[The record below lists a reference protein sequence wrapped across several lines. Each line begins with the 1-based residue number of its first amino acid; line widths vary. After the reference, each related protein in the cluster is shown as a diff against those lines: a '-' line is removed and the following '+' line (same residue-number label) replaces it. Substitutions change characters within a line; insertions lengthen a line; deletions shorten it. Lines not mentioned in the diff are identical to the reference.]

1 MTTTRGRR
9 PARLA
14 AALLLLAVTLT
25 LGGCVYLRLLEL
37 QRQIG
42 KFDRYFAVQ
51 SEDGI
56 RLICQ
61 EPVVL
66 ADDVRWLGLHPAS
79 RRRVGAAE
87 QWDVR
92 WEKELPPG
100 ATEVGDFSLEVSLTF
115 VEGRL
120 SSVMIPERYFKIMP
134 KSFLLGIIRSLG
146 GGRVDRG
153 ARQVESEVTG
163 TTLAEASR
171 KLPAVR
177 KLLGIPTS
185 QRSENGEDVMV
196 YRYRPVTTEAKPP
209 GFEMVLRL
217 EPKSGDL
224 RHWQGRTPIGNIGF
238 DFRGKKS

>member
-1 MTTTRGRR
+1 MSGPRGGRVTQR
-9 PARLA
+9 VLA
-14 AALLLLAVTLT
+14 LVLALLALS

-51 SEDGI
+51 SDEGVRI
-56 RLICQ
+56 LCQ

-66 ADDVRWLGLHPAS
+66 ADDVRWLGLHPAA
-79 RRRVGAAE
+79 RRRVGVAE

-100 ATEVGDFSLEVSLTF
+100 MTETGDFSLEVNLTF

-120 SSVMIPERYFKIMP
+120 SALTIPERYFKVMP

-146 GGRVDRG
+146 GGKIDRSS
-153 ARQVESEVTG
+153 RQVESAVTG

-177 KLLGIPTS
+177 KLLGAPTS
-185 QRSENGEDVMV
+185 QRTENGEDVMV
-196 YRYRPVTTEAKPP
+196 YRYRPVTSEGKPP

-224 RHWQGRTPIGNIGF
+224 LHWLGRTPIGNIGF
-238 DFRGKKS
+238 DFRGKKA